1 MLGMRVLLLALALAL
16 GACQTSYQPF
26 STGGI
31 FNVRGGWAHHRLDT
45 NSFQVVFTGNR
56 YTPVEKVQ
64 ASLLYHAAEV
74 AVANG
79 ANYFT
84 IRDGPGAIWPHN
96 VVIPGATVHVRHVL
110 ESWPPQASLL
120 GQSHRVQAIIDTS
133 VEPPAAPTEFTF
145 HAASLARQL
154 RPYIDP

>member
-1 MLGMRVLLLALALAL
+1 MRVLLLALALAL
-16 GACQTSYQPF
+16 GACQTGYQPF

-31 FNVRGGWAHHRLDT
+31 INIRGGWAHHRLDA

-74 AVANG
+74 AIANG

-84 IRDGPGAIWPHN
+84 IRDGPGAIWPYN
-96 VVIPGATVHVRHVL
+96 VVIPGVTLHVRQVI
-110 ESWPPQASLL
+110 ESRPPQASLL
-120 GQSHRVQAIIDTS
+120 GQSHRVQAIIDTH
-133 VEPPAAPTEFTF
+133 VEPPALPTEFTF
-145 HAASLARQL
+145 HAASLAQQL